1 MHRQFGALSVLCQ
14 LRQSISLPNLLE
26 HRKANQARDWVGKSQ
41 KIPAYPNQRIPKI
54 QIVRKSKIK
63 SLFSD
68 QYETK

>member
-14 LRQSISLPNLLE
+14 LLLLPKLLE
-26 HRKANQARDWVGKSQ
+26 HRKANQARDWVRKSQ
-41 KIPAYPNQRIPKI
+41 KIPTHPNHKIPKI
-54 QIVRKSKIK
+54 YIVRKVKIK